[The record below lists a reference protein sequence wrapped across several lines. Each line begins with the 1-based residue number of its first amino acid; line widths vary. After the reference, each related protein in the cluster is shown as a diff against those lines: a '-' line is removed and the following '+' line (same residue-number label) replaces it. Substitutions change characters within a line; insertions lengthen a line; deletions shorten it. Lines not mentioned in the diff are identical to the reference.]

1 MDVEQGRRQSLAP
14 GPGSQPDGRGAA
26 QPTGHGAWSPRARRL
41 IEETHALCDSWLE
54 APLRACLLDAEH
66 KLFGQAEQAR
76 NHMDQQVHM
85 GVRQRLQSHR
95 DMLEQRF
102 FTEVAKRF
110 ERIGPKPEE
119 TAPLTLSLLDD
130 GEDDER
136 AALEQSGVRSEAR
149 HAPALFELSFRYGA
163 LASLPPLEG
172 EDLPLGAQALSRCF
186 LEALRDWELPV
197 RHRLL
202 LLDAFDHMVVRHL
215 ASLYETVNQH
225 LAGEGILPH
234 LHAYRV
240 ARPGDARGLRM
251 PTQAVPGN
259 MPAAALG
266 APQVEL
272 GEHMLDM
279 LRELLA
285 LQRAARPPAPP
296 AGQALSDEQ
305 LQQLLAA
312 LQLPLAQAAQQVAD
326 EGQSTRLREQLLA
339 LLNAGTEHSTPKLS
353 LSARQDD
360 TVQLVALLF
369 NQMAGAMQRGSH
381 AQRLLGEWE
390 IPLLRMALADR
401 DVFDQREHPARRL
414 LAAMSE
420 AAHDWL
426 DGGEHE
432 VDRSLATKL
441 AQLAERAQREP
452 PSATLYASLLTEIE
466 HHLSLLSRKAQA
478 TERRQVEAMQGRE
491 RLEHARHHAAEL
503 MAERFR
509 AAPPRGLVR
518 TLLERAWSDVLAL
531 TLLRNGEESDT
542 FAARLRITDQLLG
555 LAPIDDRGALLD
567 DIQTGLQQIGMQAEE
582 AAQVARRL
590 LGSDDEA
597 AGDDGLSTTGVALK
611 LKQHQR
617 LGEHQA
623 AEAAPPVEAKPT
635 APLDEAEQRMH
646 AHLLTLPF
654 GTWFDFLDE
663 AGELAKAQKLAW
675 YSTVSGRCLF
685 VTRRGSRGDELPL
698 EQLARDMVQGRVRE
712 AVAPRENLFD
722 RALRA
727 LMENLRPGAAH
738 AGGRS

>member
-1 MDVEQGRRQSLAP
+1 MDVEQGRRLPLAP
-14 GPGSQPDGRGAA
+14 GQGERPDG
-26 QPTGHGAWSPRARRL
+26 HGGWSPRVRRL
-41 IEETHALCDSWLE
+41 VEETHALCESWLE

-76 NHMDQQVHM
+76 NYMDQQVHM
-85 GVRQRLQSHR
+85 SVRVRLQNHR
-95 DMLEQRF
+95 EMLERRF
-102 FTEVAKRF
+102 FAELAGRF
-110 ERIGPKPEE
+110 EQLGSR
-119 TAPLTLSLLDD
+119 TQSDAPLTLSLLDD

-136 AALEQSGVRSEAR
+136 AALEQAGVRSEAR
-149 HAPALFELSFRYGA
+149 HAPMLFELSYRYGA
-163 LASLPPLEG
+163 LTSLPPLEG
-172 EDLPLGAQALSRCF
+172 EDLPLGAQSLSRCF
-186 LEALRDWELPV
+186 LDALRDWELPI

-225 LAGEGILPH
+225 LSGEGILPH

-240 ARPGDARGLRM
+240 ARPGEGRGLRI
-251 PTQAVPGN
+251 PTPAVPGSV
-259 MPAAALG
+259 PAGAAAPPPL
-266 APQVEL
+266 EL
-272 GEHMLDM
+272 GDNVLDM

-285 LQRAARPPAPP
+285 LQRAVAPPPAP
-296 AGQALSDEQ
+296 AGQALSDDQ
-305 LQQLLAA
+305 LQHLLAA
-312 LQLPLAQAAQQVAD
+312 LQAPLAHAAQRVAA
-326 EGQSTRLREQLLA
+326 EGQATQLRDQLLA
-339 LLNAGTEHSTPKLS
+339 LLNAGTETSAPKLS

-369 NQMAGAMQRGSH
+369 DQMTSAMQHDSH
-381 AQRLLGEWE
+381 AYRLLGEWE
-390 IPLLRMALADR
+390 VPLLRMALADR

-414 LAAMSE
+414 LAAMAD

-426 DGGEHE
+426 DGNESDA
-432 VDRSLATKL
+432 DRSLATKL
-441 AQLAERAQREP
+441 TQLAERAQREP
-452 PSATLYASLLTEIE
+452 PSAALYTSLLTDIE

-491 RLEHARHHAAEL
+491 RLEHARRHAAEL

-509 AAPPRGLVR
+509 TAPPRGLVR

-555 LAPIDDRGALLD
+555 LAPVDDRNALLD

-590 LGSDDEA
+590 LGNPDDA
-597 AGDDGLSTTGVALK
+597 AASDDGLSATGVAMK

-623 AEAAPPVEAKPT
+623 TEAAPLPEPAK
-635 APLDEAEQRMH
+635 AAEPPSEEERRVR
-646 AHLLTLPF
+646 ARLLTLPF

-663 AGELAKAQKLAW
+663 AGQVARTQKLAW

-685 VTRRGSRGDELPL
+685 VTRRGTRGDELAL
-698 EQLARDMVQGRVRE
+698 EQLARDIVQGRARE
-712 AVAPRENLFD
+712 AIAPRENLFD
-722 RALRA
+722 RGLRA

-738 AGGRS
+738 AGGRQ

>member
-1 MDVEQGRRQSLAP
+1 MDVEQGRRQPLAP
-14 GPGSQPDGRGAA
+14 GHGAQPD
-26 QPTGHGAWSPRARRL
+26 GHGAWSLRARRL

-76 NHMDQQVHM
+76 NHLDQQVHM
-85 GVRQRLQSHR
+85 SVRQRLQSHR

-102 FTEVAKRF
+102 FAEVAKRF
-110 ERIGPKPEE
+110 ERIGIQPEE

-149 HAPALFELSFRYGA
+149 HAPALFELSFRFGA
-163 LASLPPLEG
+163 LASLPPMEG

-240 ARPGDARGLRM
+240 ARPGDARGLRS
-251 PTQAVPGN
+251 
-259 MPAAALG
+259 PAAAIPGSLPAG
-266 APQVEL
+266 IGGPQVEL

-279 LRELLA
+279 LRELLS
-285 LQRAARPPAPP
+285 LQRAAAPPPAPM
-296 AGQALSDEQ
+296 GQALSDEQ
-305 LQQLLAA
+305 LQHLLAA
-312 LQLPLAQAAQQVAD
+312 LQLPLAQAAQQVAA
-326 EGQSTRLREQLLA
+326 EGQALRLREQLLA

-353 LSARQDD
+353 LSPRQDD

-369 NQMAGAMQRGSH
+369 EQMAGGMQRGSH
-381 AQRLLGEWE
+381 AQRMLGEWE
-390 IPLLRMALADR
+390 VPLLRMALADR

-426 DGGEHE
+426 DGGDAD

-452 PSATLYASLLTEIE
+452 PSAALYASLLTDIE

-555 LAPIDDRGALLD
+555 LAPIDDRNSLLD

-590 LGSDDEA
+590 LGNGDETA
-597 AGDDGLSTTGVALK
+597 ADDGLTATGVAMK

-623 AEAAPPVEAKPT
+623 TEAATPPEAAK
-635 APLDEAEQRMH
+635 AAVPLDDEERRMH
-646 AHLLTLPF
+646 AHVLTLPF
-654 GTWFDFLDE
+654 GTWFDFLDD
-663 AGELAKAQKLAW
+663 AGQVARTQKLAW

-685 VTRRGSRGDELPL
+685 VTRRGSRGDELAL
-698 EQLARDMVQGRVRE
+698 EQLARQLVQGHIRE

-738 AGGRS
+738 AGGRQ

>member
-1 MDVEQGRRQSLAP
+1 MDVEQGRRQPLAP
-14 GPGSQPDGRGAA
+14 GQGAQPD
-26 QPTGHGAWSPRARRL
+26 GHGAWSPRARRL

-54 APLRACLLDAEH
+54 APLRACLLDAAH

-76 NHMDQQVHM
+76 NHLDQQVHM
-85 GVRQRLQSHR
+85 SVRQRLQTHR

-110 ERIGPKPEE
+110 EALGAKVEVA
-119 TAPLTLSLLDD
+119 APLTLALLDD
-130 GEDDER
+130 GEDEER

-149 HAPALFELSFRYGA
+149 HATQLFELSFRYGA
-163 LASLPPLEG
+163 LTSLPPLEG
-172 EDLPLGAQALSRCF
+172 EDLPLSAQALSRAF
-186 LEALRDWELPV
+186 LDALRDWELPV

-240 ARPGDARGLRM
+240 ARPGDARGLRI
-251 PTQAVPGN
+251 PTSVTPGSVP
-259 MPAAALG
+259 AG
-266 APQVEL
+266 AFAPPPLEL
-272 GEHMLDM
+272 GDNVLDM

-285 LQRAARPPAPP
+285 LQRAATAPP
-296 AGQALSDEQ
+296 ASAGRALSDEQ

-312 LQLPLAQAAQQVAD
+312 LQAPLAHAAQHANL
-326 EGQSTRLREQLLA
+326 EGQATQLRDQLLA
-339 LLNAGTEHSTPKLS
+339 LLNAGSDGAAPKLS

-369 NQMAGAMQRGSH
+369 DQMAGAMQHDSH
-381 AQRLLGEWE
+381 AYRLLSDWE
-390 IPLLRMALADR
+390 VPLLRMALTDR

-420 AAHDWL
+420 AARDWL
-426 DGGEHE
+426 DVGEQDA
-432 VDRSLATKL
+432 DRTLATKL
-441 AQLAERAQREP
+441 TQLAERARQEP
-452 PSATLYASLLTEIE
+452 PSAALYASLLTDIE

-491 RLEHARHHAAEL
+491 RLEHARRHAAEL

-542 FAARLRITDQLLG
+542 FVARLRITDQLLG
-555 LAPIDDRGALLD
+555 LAPIDDRAALLD

-590 LGSDDEA
+590 LGHPDETA
-597 AGDDGLSTTGVALK
+597 PSDDGLSATGVAMK

-617 LGEHQA
+617 LGELQA
-623 AEAAPPVEAKPT
+623 AEPPAPAKAA
-635 APLDEAEQRMH
+635 APLDEEEQRVH

-654 GTWFDFLDE
+654 GSWFDFLDDQ
-663 AGELAKAQKLAW
+663 GEVARTQKLAW

-685 VTRRGSRGDELPL
+685 VTRRGSRGEELAL
-698 EQLARDMVQGRVRE
+698 EQLARDIVRGRVRE

-727 LMENLRPGAAH
+727 LLENLRPGAAH
-738 AGGRS
+738 AGGRQ

>member
-14 GPGSQPDGRGAA
+14 GQGA
-26 QPTGHGAWSPRARRL
+26 QTDGHGAWSPRARRL
-41 IEETHALCDSWLE
+41 IGETHALCDSWLE

-66 KLFGQAEQAR
+66 KLFAQAEQAR
-76 NHMDQQVHM
+76 NHLDQQVHM
-85 GVRQRLQSHR
+85 SVRQRLQSHR
-95 DMLEQRF
+95 EMLEQRF
-102 FTEVAKRF
+102 FTEVARRF
-110 ERIGPKPEE
+110 ERIGPKPEDS
-119 TAPLTLSLLDD
+119 APLTLSLLDD

-149 HAPALFELSFRYGA
+149 HAPALFELSYRYGA
-163 LASLPPLEG
+163 LGSLPPLEG
-172 EDLPLGAQALSRCF
+172 EDLPLGAQALSHSF
-186 LEALRDWELPV
+186 LDALRDWELPV

-225 LAGEGILPH
+225 LASEGILPH

-240 ARPGDARGLRM
+240 ARPGDGRGLRI
-251 PTQAVPGN
+251 PTPATPGS
-259 MPAAALG
+259 MPAAMG
-266 APQVEL
+266 APPVEL

-279 LRELLA
+279 LRELLS
-285 LQRAARPPAPP
+285 LQRAVAPLPAT

-312 LQLPLAQAAQQVAD
+312 LQLPLAHAAQQVSA
-326 EGQSTRLREQLLA
+326 EGQATRLRDQLLA
-339 LLNAGTEHSTPKLS
+339 LLNAGTEHATPKLS

-369 NQMAGAMQRGSH
+369 DQMAGTMQRGSH
-381 AQRLLGEWE
+381 AQRVLGEWE
-390 IPLLRMALADR
+390 VPLLRMALADH

-426 DGGEHE
+426 DGGDNE

-441 AQLAERAQREP
+441 AQLSERAQREP
-452 PSATLYASLLTEIE
+452 PSATLYASLLTDIE

-491 RLEHARHHAAEL
+491 RLEHARRHAAQL
-503 MAERFR
+503 MSERFE

-542 FAARLRITDQLLG
+542 FTARLRITDQLLG
-555 LAPIDDRGALLD
+555 LAPVEDRNRLLD

-590 LGSDDEA
+590 LGNEDDDA
-597 AGDDGLSTTGVALK
+597 TDDGLSATGVALK

-623 AEAAPPVEAKPT
+623 AEAAAPTAPAKAA
-635 APLDEAEQRMH
+635 APLDEDEQRMH
-646 AHLLTLPF
+646 AHVLTLPF
-654 GTWFDFLDE
+654 GTWFDFFDD
-663 AGELAKAQKLAW
+663 AGQLARTQKLAW

-685 VTRRGSRGDELPL
+685 VTRRGSRGDELTL
-698 EQLARDMVQGRVRE
+698 EQLARDLVRGRIRE
-712 AVAPRENLFD
+712 AVNPRENLFD

-727 LMENLRPGAAH
+727 LMENLRPAAAH
-738 AGGRS
+738 AGGRQ

>member
-14 GPGSQPDGRGAA
+14 GQGAQHDGR
-26 QPTGHGAWSPRARRL
+26 GAWSPRARRL

-76 NHMDQQVHM
+76 NYLDQQVHM
-85 GVRQRLQSHR
+85 NVRVRLQSHR
-95 DMLEQRF
+95 EMLEQRF
-102 FTEVAKRF
+102 FTEVARRF
-110 ERIGPKPEE
+110 ERLGPKPEHA
-119 TAPLTLSLLDD
+119 APLELSLLDD

-136 AALEQSGVRSEAR
+136 AALEQAGVRSEAR
-149 HAPALFELSFRYGA
+149 HAPALFELSYRFGA
-163 LASLPPLEG
+163 LTSLPPLEG
-172 EDLPLGAQALSRCF
+172 EDLPLGAQALSHSF
-186 LEALRDWELPV
+186 LDALRDWDLPA

-225 LAGEGILPH
+225 LSGEGILPH

-240 ARPGDARGLRM
+240 ARPGEARGLRT
-251 PTQAVPGN
+251 PAPAVPGSL
-259 MPAAALG
+259 PAAALG
-266 APQVEL
+266 APQTEL

-285 LQRAARPPAPP
+285 LHHATPVAAP
-296 AGQALSDEQ
+296 AGQTLSDEQ

-312 LQLPLAQAAQQVAD
+312 LQQPLAHAAAQRAA
-326 EGQSTRLREQLLA
+326 EGQAIQLRDQLLA
-339 LLNAGTEHSTPKLS
+339 LLNAGTEGATPKLA

-369 NQMAGAMQRGSH
+369 EQMAGAMQRDSH
-381 AQRLLGEWE
+381 ASRLLGEWE
-390 IPLLRMALADR
+390 VPLLRMALADR

-414 LAAMSE
+414 LAAMAE

-426 DGGEHE
+426 DGGDNET
-432 VDRSLATKL
+432 DRSLATKL
-441 AQLAERAQREP
+441 TQLAERAQREP
-452 PSATLYASLLTEIE
+452 PSAALYTSLLSDIE
-466 HHLSLLSRKAQA
+466 HHLSLLSRKAQV

-491 RLEHARHHAAEL
+491 RLEHARRQAAAL

-531 TLLRNGEESDT
+531 TLLRNGEESET
-542 FAARLRITDQLLG
+542 FTARLRITDQLLG
-555 LAPIDDRGALLD
+555 LAAIDDRSSLLE
-567 DIQTGLQQIGMQAEE
+567 DIQTGLQQIGMQPDE
-582 AAQVARRL
+582 AAQVSRRL
-590 LGSDDEA
+590 LGNGEDEA
-597 AGDDGLSTTGVALK
+597 ADDGLSATGVALK

-617 LGEHQA
+617 LGEHQS
-623 AEAAPPVEAKPT
+623 AEAATPPEPAKAA

-654 GTWFDFLDE
+654 GTWFDVLDE
-663 AGELAKAQKLAW
+663 AGQIARTQKLAW

-685 VTRRGSRGDELPL
+685 VTRRGSRGDELAL
-698 EQLARDMVQGRVRE
+698 EQLARDIVQGRTRE

-727 LMENLRPGAAH
+727 LMDNLRPGAAH
-738 AGGRS
+738 AGGRQ